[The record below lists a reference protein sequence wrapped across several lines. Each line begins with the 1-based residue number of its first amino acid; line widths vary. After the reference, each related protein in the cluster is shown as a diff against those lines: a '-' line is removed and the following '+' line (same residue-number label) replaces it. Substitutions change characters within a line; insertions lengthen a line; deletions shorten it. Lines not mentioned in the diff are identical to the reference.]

1 MATGL
6 NWLREPE
13 TPDTEDQW
21 LIIHGRAVGKLVA
34 PLFVC
39 LTRRE
44 GLVEQQPQ
52 PGPCDALYSPTVLG
66 ALALRSLV
74 AWALRRSDGMQ
85 KKFGAVRITRGAST
99 SHRGQSCGA
108 SHSAI
113 GRMSVN
119 GPQSLQRYS

>member
-21 LIIHGRAVGKLVA
+21 LIIHGRAVGKLFA

-52 PGPCDALYSPTVLG
+52 PGPCEALYSPRVFG

-74 AWALRRSDGMQ
+74 AWALRLSEGMQ
-85 KKFGAVRITRGAST
+85 KNAGAVRITRGEAL
-99 SHRGQSCGA
+99 SHCGQSCGA

-113 GRMSVN
+113 NERSA
-119 GPQSLQRYS
+119 